1 MLFSKVNWIWNSKC
15 WIGCGEKGILLHCW
29 WECKL
34 VQSLWRT
41 VWRFLKKWKIELSYD
56 PAVPIPDIYLE
67 KNMMWKDTFIPV
79 FTAALFT
86 VAKTRK
92 QLKCPLTEEWN
103 KMWYIY
109 SMEYYSAIKKNKIM
123 PFAVT
128 WKDLEIVRLSEAS
141 QRRKNI
147 TWHSLYV
154 ESKKKWDKWT

>member
-1 MLFSKVNWIWNSKC
+1 MLFSKVNWVWNSKC
-15 WIGCGEKGILLHCW
+15 WRGCGEKGILLHCW

-41 VWRFLKKWKIELSYD
+41 VWRFLKKWKIELPYD
-56 PAVPIPDIYLE
+56 PIVPIPDIYLE

-79 FTAALFT
+79 FTAALFM
-86 VAKTRK
+86 VAKTQK
-92 QLKCPLTEEWN
+92 QLKCQLTEEWN

-109 SMEYYSAIKKNKIM
+109 SMEYYSAIKKNKM

-128 WKDLEIVRLSEAS
+128 WKDLEIVRLSKTS

-154 ESKKKWDKWT
+154 ESEKKWDKWT